1 MAAKIKAS
9 FVEIH
14 LKKKVLSKERNLAAF
29 YGSTSTHRS
38 PYPPYNCTLQHRSG
52 KDTMGHCVHG
62 GGGGVAKGGG
72 SRRNSFKRGNSFTLG
87 EIVLRH
93 CFRQNF
99 KFGKFK
105 N

>member
-1 MAAKIKAS
+1 MAAKIEAS

-14 LKKKVLSKERNLAAF
+14 FKKKLLSKERYLAAF

-62 GGGGVAKGGG
+62 APLRRQSPKGEEA
-72 SRRNSFKRGNSFTLG
+72 G
-87 EIVLRH
+87 EIVLSGEIVLLL
-93 CFRQNF
+93 
-99 KFGKFK
+99 GK
-105 N
+105 